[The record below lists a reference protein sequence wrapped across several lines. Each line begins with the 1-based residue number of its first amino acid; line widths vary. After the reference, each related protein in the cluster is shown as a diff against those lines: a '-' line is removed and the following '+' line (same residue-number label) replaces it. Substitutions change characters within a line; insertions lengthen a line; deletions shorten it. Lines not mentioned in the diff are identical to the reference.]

1 MAGNFAALN
10 YAIKHDS
17 QVYKHCFKEE
27 IDELRLY
34 ETKMSVLYVINEIN
48 TINFEFKIKFWITI
62 LVQFIYHKKIATW

>member
-10 YAIKHDS
+10 YAINDDS

-34 ETKMSVLYVINEIN
+34 ETKMSVL
-48 TINFEFKIKFWITI
+48 
-62 LVQFIYHKKIATW
+62 